1 MPKYAPLMIVT
12 IFFTFCFVLLFVL
25 NFKTYNNLLQE
36 SSEKLSSKIEI
47 SSEKLLSKIEI
58 SKKLFEVCQS
68 QPCEHGGMCRLNE
81 SYSYNC
87 ICINNFTGSN
97 CQFEPGSLL
106 LRKY

>member
-1 MPKYAPLMIVT
+1 ML
-12 IFFTFCFVLLFVL
+12 
-25 NFKTYNNLLQE
+25 
-36 SSEKLSSKIEI
+36 SKIEI
-47 SSEKLLSKIEI
+47 SNEKLSSKIEI

-68 QPCEHGGMCRLNE
+68 QPCQHGGMCRLNE

-106 LRKY
+106 LLRISIGIYIKL

>member
-12 IFFTFCFVLLFVL
+12 IFFTLFFLLLFLL
-25 NFKTYNNLLQE
+25 NLRHNNLLQE
-36 SSEKLSSKIEI
+36 SFLSRIEI
-47 SSEKLLSKIEI
+47 SSEKLSSKIEI

-68 QPCEHGGMCRLNE
+68 QPCKHGGMCRLNE

-87 ICINNFTGSN
+87 ICINNFTGSD